1 MYDPIMP
8 VSKSKRDWKF
18 GNRFISWIL
27 PNLRADKW
35 MLSTQANKQLQIRWV
50 ERLARC
56 RGTLTAGL
64 PFYLSGEG
72 RRTTEIWAL
81 GRKTEGKKWKKGKSG
96 VERRDLNKK
105 RETNKG
111 MKCSQDRSAEK
122 PTHKWKNH
130 SFSSHATIINQW
142 KTPLTMTVQSIC
154 HKVMKII
161 TVWHLLIMNCVATM
175 CLFQIFQLYNS
186 IFKKKSHEF
195 V

>member
-1 MYDPIMP
+1 MEYLEGIEEEEKTIQSWCMIL
-8 VSKSKRDWKF
+8 SCQSAKAKGTENLETELYQEYSRICAQKNECYRHKR
-18 GNRFISWIL
+18 I
-27 PNLRADKW
+27 
-35 MLSTQANKQLQIRWV
+35 KQLQIRWV

-122 PTHKWKNH
+122 PTHKWKSH
-130 SFSSHATIINQW
+130 SFSSHPTIINQW

-161 TVWHLLIMNCVATM
+161 SSLQSGTSW
-175 CLFQIFQLYNS
+175 
-186 IFKKKSHEF
+186 
-195 V
+195 

>member
-18 GNRFISWIL
+18 GNRIISWIL

-64 PFYLSGEG
+64 PFYLSREG

-96 VERRDLNKK
+96 VERRDLYKK

-122 PTHKWKNH
+122 PTHKWKSH
-130 SFSSHATIINQW
+130 SFSSPTIINQW
-142 KTPLTMTVQSIC
+142 KTPITMTVQSIC

-161 TVWHLLIMNCVATM
+161 SSLQSGTSW
-175 CLFQIFQLYNS
+175 
-186 IFKKKSHEF
+186 
-195 V
+195 

>member
-1 MYDPIMP
+1 MYDPIMQ
-8 VSKSKRDWKF
+8 VIKTKKDWKF
-18 GNRFISWIL
+18 WNRVIIL

-35 MLSTQANKQLQIRWV
+35 VLLKQANKQLQIRWV
-50 ERLARC
+50 EGLARC

-64 PFYLSGEG
+64 PFYLSREG

-111 MKCSQDRSAEK
+111 MKYFQDRSAEK
-122 PTHKWKNH
+122 PTHKWKSH
-130 SFSSHATIINQW
+130 LFSSHATIINQW

-175 CLFQIFQLYNS
+175 CLFQIFQL
-186 IFKKKSHEF
+186 
-195 V
+195 

>member
-1 MYDPIMP
+1 MYDPIMQ
-8 VSKSKRDWKF
+8 VIKTKKDWKF
-18 GNRFISWIL
+18 WNRVITLIL
-27 PNLRADKW
+27 PNLRAAKW
-35 MLSTQANKQLQIRWV
+35 VLLKQTNKQLQIRWV

-64 PFYLSGEG
+64 PFYLSRKG

-96 VERRDLNKK
+96 VERRDSNKK
-105 RETNKG
+105 RKTNKG

-122 PTHKWKNH
+122 PTHKWKSH

-175 CLFQIFQLYNS
+175 CLFQIFQL
-186 IFKKKSHEF
+186 
-195 V
+195 